1 MQRVPPKRPWIIL
14 LIVFISLTGGCA
26 SRLHP
31 TPATEQ
37 ELGQGPLAFLRDGS
51 TTKEEVILH
60 LGAPAAV
67 FESEKILTYR
77 FRHTREEGMR
87 VLGKESHPYETWD
100 AVQYSLVLVF
110 DAQQVL
116 QKHNLVL
123 VK

>member
-1 MQRVPPKRPWIIL
+1 MKKMHPNSRWGL
-14 LIVFISLTGGCA
+14 LIVAFISLTGCRA
-26 SRLHP
+26 SGPHP
-31 TPATEQ
+31 TPASDTEIAQ
-37 ELGQGPLAFLRDGS
+37 SLLAFLRDGS
-51 TTKEEVILH
+51 TTKEEAILK

-67 FESEKILTYR
+67 FESERILTYR
-77 FRHTREEGMR
+77 FRHTREEGMSI
-87 VLGKESHPYETWD
+87 LGKESPPSGTWE